1 MRYDITIIKLT
12 ISGKTDM
19 KVVIDNAEMDHDD
32 QHR

>member
-12 ISGKTDM
+12 IPAKTGM
-19 KVVIDNAEMDHDD
+19 RVVIDNVEMDHDD